1 MIEGEDSKIGPEV
14 ENINPEFIQI
24 AEEIG
29 TELKE
34 QEDNLG
40 LFIFGSVAT
49 RKATE
54 KSDLDL
60 VLVTKKGNEEI
71 EPKNVRNF
79 VRESKNVQISEVS
92 SGQIEE
98 DLANFVDYR
107 ILQLR
112 QAQIIFDKE
121 NILGSLKEK
130 AEKAEPSKEVI
141 KEWLSNLEEDKED
154 LADTEDIDAFKLNSN
169 RAALWALRI
178 YLAAKGDFYEGG
190 KTLEGQLQRNPEI
203 SDLFI
208 PASGLET
215 VNLDSKEELPPLLS
229 DKENPWIRCAVDKL
243 DDCQELAE
251 RGKVLSAKMMLTDAI
266 VYYELFLQEEKGYAD
281 IGECIKKDG
290 AFRKLISDTFQY
302 QNKDPIF
309 EKYQDLNNY
318 VSRSIA

>member
-98 DLANFVDYR
+98 DLANFIDYR